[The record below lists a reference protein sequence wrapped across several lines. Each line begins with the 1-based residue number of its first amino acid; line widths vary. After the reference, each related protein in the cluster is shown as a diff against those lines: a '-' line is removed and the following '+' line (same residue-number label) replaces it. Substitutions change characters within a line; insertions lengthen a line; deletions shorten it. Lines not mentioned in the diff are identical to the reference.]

1 MKVAEKEGDEE
12 GCGGRREPNGS
23 IGGDSTLAS
32 RGGARVS
39 TASSGGRSAL
49 SRAIRKFIHSGAR
62 LVYVSNKPFVRV
74 VVVRVI
80 KTTTGLHLRERRRR
94 APDGA
99 RRGCFRASIFTH
111 GPNATRGFVAMTPR
125 AWGTRRAK
133 ASAHNGSVPSGVRS
147 LGPARSESD
156 RWSCRQVSSPVHDTG
171 TLRVNHRRW
180 AGRCKRRATRRAL

>member
-1 MKVAEKEGDEE
+1 MKVAEKEGEEE

-49 SRAIRKFIHSGAR
+49 SLAIRKFIHSCAR

-80 KTTTGLHLRERRRR
+80 KTTTGLHRRERRRR

-99 RRGCFRASIFTH
+99 RRGCFRASMWFPKNTYWIRR
-111 GPNATRGFVAMTPR
+111 PTRGFVAMTPR

-133 ASAHNGSVPSGVRS
+133 ASAQMRRSPSGVRS

-156 RWSCRQVSSPVHDTG
+156 RWPCRQVSSPVWS
-171 TLRVNHRRW
+171 VNPTT
-180 AGRCKRRATRRAL
+180 CESSALDWTM